1 MVLHYERI
9 ALTAECCKTLVVQKE
24 SARVLVVDNGSP
36 SHGAA
41 ELREF
46 VMSCRVAKKLCEQSV
61 VLFLAERAAAQGARV
76 FRAAVTPTGR
86 NGALVEAF
94 DAMPFTVRE
103 ADGRRVYELD
113 LSDTARRRDVVRHP
127 VEATA

>member
-1 MVLHYERI
+1 MADETDINAEGGPSAQKYDIVLD
-9 ALTAECCKTLVVQKE
+9 LLKQ
-24 SARVLVVDNGSP
+24 NGFIDDD
-36 SHGAA
+36 GAA

-61 VLFLAERAAAQGARV
+61 VLFLAERAAAQGAKV

>member
-1 MVLHYERI
+1 MRCTDDYGDYGTVGF
-9 ALTAECCKTLVVQKE
+9 AAM
-24 SARVLVVDNGSP
+24 ARADDGT
-36 SHGAA
+36 A

-61 VLFLAERAAAQGARV
+61 VLFLAERAAAQGAKV
-76 FRAAVTPTGR
+76 FRAVLTPTGR

-103 ADGRRVYELD
+103 TDGRRLYELD
-113 LSDTARRRDVVRHP
+113 LSCMARWCDVVRHP
-127 VEATA
+127 VEVAP